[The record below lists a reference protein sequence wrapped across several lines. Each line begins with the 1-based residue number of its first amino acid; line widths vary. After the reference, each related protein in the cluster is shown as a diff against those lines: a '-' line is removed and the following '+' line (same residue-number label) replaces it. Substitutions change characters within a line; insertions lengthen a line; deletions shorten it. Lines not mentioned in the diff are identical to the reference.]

1 MKLWNRRNF
10 LQALTASTLTALGLS
25 KVSAEPVITHSGRN
39 LTSSQSVDL
48 SLLLHCI
55 AEVETGNDDS
65 KVGKGGER
73 SRYQISETV
82 WRQHQDL
89 THNSREWMTWYF
101 QQCCKGEDAQDIAL
115 RHLRW
120 LDRHILRIT
129 PIERDFRAFALAW
142 CWKGGLSSWGK
153 AFSIPLN
160 NYAVRVTNLY
170 DDPQFKLA
178 FRARQ

>member
-10 LQALTASTLTALGLS
+10 LKAFTSLCSIPLISRGRSEKTTNHSDESSVLKST
-25 KVSAEPVITHSGRN
+25 
-39 LTSSQSVDL
+39 VDL

-73 SRYQISETV
+73 SRYQISEVV
-82 WRQHQDL
+82 WRQHGDEYIQKFPI
-89 THNSREWMTWYF
+89 TSFRE
-101 QQCCKGEDAQDIAL
+101 QCNGKDAYNCAMS
-115 RHLRW
+115 HLLW
-120 LDRHILRIT
+120 LDRHILHIT

-178 FRARQ
+178 FRARK